1 MTKVWPVLVGLV
13 LPLALILASALLVPA
28 DAPRLLGISLS
39 NWCLFAC
46 APVTAG
52 LLALCYHKG
61 PPA

>member
-1 MTKVWPVLVGLV
+1 MRQHWQVLAGLI

-28 DAPRLLGISLS
+28 DAARPLGISLA

-46 APVTAG
+46 APVTAA
-52 LLALCYHKG
+52 LLWLCLRKG